1 MASRK
6 DPPPPAKL
14 SSVTPFPRT
23 AKPTAGGP
31 PGGAMPAVAEAGPDL
46 AHIQEQ
52 VTQIAEGLVESLALL
67 QAIDLGELL
76 SAVPSGGADRR
87 RHETA
92 VGLLSIQ
99 DRLLQDLL
107 VRCQRLQ
114 ALE

>member
-1 MASRK
+1 MASRR
-6 DPPPPAKL
+6 DPP
-14 SSVTPFPRT
+14 SSVTPFPRAT
-23 AKPTAGGP
+23 PPAAGGL
-31 PGGAMPAVAEAGPDL
+31 PAVVETGPDM
-46 AHIQEQ
+46 AHIHEQ
-52 VTQIAEGLVESLALL
+52 VTQIAEGLIESLALI

-76 SAVPSGGADRR
+76 SAAPPAPADRK

-99 DRLLQDLL
+99 DRLLQELL

>member
-1 MASRK
+1 MPTRK
-6 DPPPPAKL
+6 DPP
-14 SSVTPFPRT
+14 SSVTPFPRPARA
-23 AKPTAGGP
+23 AKPTAGK
-31 PGGAMPAVAEAGPDL
+31 GAAPALADPGPDL
-46 AHIQEQ
+46 AHIHEQ
-52 VTQIAEGLVESLALL
+52 VAKLAEGLTESLALL

-76 SAVPSGGADRR
+76 GAVPAGAADRR

-107 VRCQRLQ
+107 LRCQRLQ

>member
-1 MASRK
+1 MPTRK
-6 DPPPPAKL
+6 DPP
-14 SSVTPFPRT
+14 SSVTPFPRP
-23 AKPTAGGP
+23 ARAPKSP
-31 PGGAMPAVAEAGPDL
+31 PVKGAAPAVADPVPDL
-46 AHIQEQ
+46 ALIQDE
-52 VTQIAEGLVESLALL
+52 VARLAEGLTESLALL

-76 SAVPSGGADRR
+76 GAVPAAAADRR

-107 VRCQRLQ
+107 RRCQRLQ

>member
-1 MASRK
+1 MASRR
-6 DPPPPAKL
+6 DPP
-14 SSVTPFPRT
+14 SSSITPFPRAAT
-23 AKPTAGGP
+23 PAANAA
-31 PGGAMPAVAEAGPDL
+31 PGGAKPAVVETGPDL
-46 AHIQEQ
+46 GFIHEQ
-52 VTQIAEGLVESLALL
+52 VTQIAEGLGESLALL

-76 SAVPSGGADRR
+76 SAVPAGAADRR

>member
-1 MASRK
+1 MPSRR
-6 DPPPPAKL
+6 DPPPSGTS
-14 SSVTPFPRT
+14 SSVTPFPR
-23 AKPTAGGP
+23 AAPPNAPTGT
-31 PGGAMPAVAEAGPDL
+31 GALPAVVDTGPDL
-46 AHIQEQ
+46 DHIHEQ
-52 VTQIAEGLVESLALL
+52 VTQIAERLVESLALL

-76 SAVPSGGADRR
+76 SAAPAAPADRR

>member
-1 MASRK
+1 MPTRK
-6 DPPPPAKL
+6 DPP
-14 SSVTPFPRT
+14 SSVTPFPRPAGP
-23 AKPTAGGP
+23 AKTPAIK
-31 PGGAMPAVAEAGPDL
+31 GAAPAVADPAPDL
-46 AHIQEQ
+46 AQIHEQ
-52 VTQIAEGLVESLALL
+52 VTKLVEGLAESLALL

-76 SAVPSGGADRR
+76 SAVPPAAADRR

-107 VRCQRLQ
+107 LRCQRLQ

>member
-6 DPPPPAKL
+6 DPP
-14 SSVTPFPRT
+14 SSVTPFPR
-23 AKPTAGGP
+23 APSGAAPTAG
-31 PGGAMPAVAEAGPDL
+31 ALPAAAEPGPDL
-46 AHIQEQ
+46 VYIQDQ
-52 VTQIAEGLVESLALL
+52 VTQIAEGLTESLALL

-76 SAVPSGGADRR
+76 SAAPPAPADRR

-107 VRCQRLQ
+107 LRCQRLQ

>member
-1 MASRK
+1 MASRR
-6 DPPPPAKL
+6 DPP
-14 SSVTPFPRT
+14 SSVTPFPRAT
-23 AKPTAGGP
+23 PQAAGS
-31 PGGAMPAVAEAGPDL
+31 GASPAVVESGPDL
-46 AHIQEQ
+46 GHIHEQ
-52 VTQIAEGLVESLALL
+52 VTQIAEGLTESLALL

-76 SAVPSGGADRR
+76 SAVPASAADRR

>member
-1 MASRK
+1 MASRR
-6 DPPPPAKL
+6 DPP
-14 SSVTPFPRT
+14 SSVTPFPR
-23 AKPTAGGP
+23 APAPSAG
-31 PGGAMPAVAEAGPDL
+31 ALPAVVDPGPDL
-46 AHIQEQ
+46 ALVQEQ

-76 SAVPSGGADRR
+76 SAAPQAAADRR

-107 VRCQRLQ
+107 SRCQRLQ